1 MKVTIV
7 LADSVTKLPP
17 EAEGG
22 VIVGGSHGAIY
33 AAYCSVKAGARAAIH
48 HDAGIGRDEA
58 GVSGL
63 PWAEAHGMA
72 MAAVATDSAHI
83 GDARDMLA
91 RGRISRVNGIAKAA
105 GVAAGQTVAEAV
117 ELLKSAPWP
126 PGKPESLAEGRYVI
140 EGVVCLDS
148 LSMADE
154 RDAGC
159 VLATG
164 SHGGVPAG
172 ETALK
177 VKPAL
182 ALFNDAGFGMD
193 RAGAAGLAIL
203 DGAGIASAT
212 VAAMSARIGDGRS
225 TLTEGLF
232 SAVNRAA
239 YRLGARVGSPALAL
253 ARALA
258 EKSP

>member
-1 MKVTIV
+1 MNIAVV

-22 VIVGGSHGAIY
+22 VIVGGSHGAVY
-33 AAYCSVKAGARAAIH
+33 AAYCSLKARPRAAIH

-63 PWAEAHGMA
+63 PWAEAHGLA

-91 RGRISRVNGIAKAA
+91 RGVISRINGLAKAC
-105 GVAAGQTVAEAV
+105 GVAPGQSVAEAV
-117 ELLKSAPWP
+117 ERLKSAPWP
-126 PGKPESLAEGRYVI
+126 PKTPAPLAEGRTLVDK
-140 EGVVCLDS
+140 VVCLDS

-154 RDAGC
+154 RDAGR

-177 VKPAL
+177 VKPLL
-182 ALFNDAGFGMD
+182 ALFNDAGFGAD
-193 RAGAAGLAIL
+193 RAGTAGLAIL
-203 DGAGIASAT
+203 DRAKIASAT
-212 VAAMSARIGDGRS
+212 VAALSARIGDGRS
-225 TLTEGLF
+225 TLTDGVF
-232 SAVNRAA
+232 SEVNQAA

-253 ARALA
+253 ARAVA